1 MRSWTIGILVGALG
15 LVPGAVWAQPQE
27 PAPLAA
33 AGGEAPSG
41 PPPEGTYVIHA
52 IDVGTGLSVFVEG
65 HDFTLLYDAGSNDD
79 SARGKGKDRV
89 LAYLTKVRPDMTVLD
104 HLILSHPHKDHVEMM
119 DDVLDSYA
127 VRNVWDS
134 GALNDTCGYRALLD
148 AIIAEP
154 GVLYHNSLGDGG
166 SHDVKVKDAGTCH
179 GKPRPAKTLSV
190 PRSTQITNASVP
202 LGAGASMTILL
213 ADGTVKMPRGNF
225 NEASVVTRLMLGS
238 RSVLLPGDG
247 EAGGRKKPSTA
258 PKPNSAEAKLI
269 ACCALHLRSDILVAS
284 HHGSMT
290 SSRTAFLD
298 AVGAS
303 QYVVSVGPKAYSGT
317 VLPDD
322 EVIDE
327 YNKRGKLWTTALND
341 KTCPT
346 NRAKIGPDND
356 GRPGGCDNIRIVIGP
371 DGSITPGYFLAA
383 D

>member
-1 MRSWTIGILVGALG
+1 MRVPLLLAL
-15 LVPGAVWAQPQE
+15 L
-27 PAPLAA
+27 LAA
-33 AGGEAPSG
+33 APAFAA
-41 PPPEGTYVIHA
+41 PPPKGSYAIHA

-79 SARGKGKDRV
+79 AGRGAKNRV
-89 LAYLTKVRPDMTVLD
+89 LAYLAKVRPDLTVID

-119 DDVLDSYA
+119 DDLLDTYQ

-154 GVLYHNSLGDGG
+154 GIAYHNSLGSGG
-166 SHDVKVKDAGTCH
+166 THDVTVKDAGTCH
-179 GKPRPAKTLSV
+179 GRKRPATTLRV
-190 PRSTQITNASVP
+190 PRSTQITSAPVP
-202 LGAGASMTILL
+202 LGDGATMTILL

-225 NEASVVTRLMLGS
+225 NEASVVTRLLLGS

-247 EAGGRKKPSTA
+247 EAGGRKKPSEA
-258 PKPNSAEAKLI
+258 PKANSAEAKLI
-269 ACCALHLRSDILVAS
+269 ACCALQLRSDILVAS

-290 SSRTAFLD
+290 SSRAAFLD

-317 VLPDD
+317 VLPDSD
-322 EVIDE
+322 VIDE

-346 NRAKIGPDND
+346 SEKIGPDND

-371 DGSITPGYFLAA
+371 DGTVTPDYFRAT

>member
-1 MRSWTIGILVGALG
+1 MR
-15 LVPGAVWAQPQE
+15 
-27 PAPLAA
+27 APLFVGLLLAA
-33 AGGEAPSG
+33 VAPAFAA
-41 PPPEGTYVIHA
+41 PPPKGSYAVHA

-79 SARGKGKDRV
+79 AGRGAKNRV
-89 LAYLTKVRPDMTVLD
+89 LAYLAKVRPDLTVID

-119 DDVLDSYA
+119 DDLLDTYQ

-148 AIIAEP
+148 AIMAEP
-154 GVLYHNSLGDGG
+154 GIAYHNSLGSGG
-166 SHDVKVKDAGTCH
+166 THDVTVKDAGTCH
-179 GKPRPAKTLSV
+179 GRKRPATTLRV
-190 PRSTQITNASVP
+190 PRSTQITNAPVP
-202 LGAGASMTILL
+202 LGDGATMTILL

-225 NEASVVTRLMLGS
+225 NEASVVTRLLLGS

-247 EAGGRKKPSTA
+247 EAGGRKKPSEA
-258 PKPNSAEAKLI
+258 PKANSAEAKLL
-269 ACCALHLRSDILVAS
+269 ACCALQLRSDILVAS

-290 SSRTAFLD
+290 SSRASFLD

-317 VLPDD
+317 VLPDSD
-322 EVIDE
+322 VIDE
-327 YNKRGKLWTTALND
+327 YNRRGKLWTTALND

-346 NRAKIGPDND
+346 SQKIGPDND

-371 DGSITPGYFLAA
+371 DGTVTPDYFRAT